1 MRAPAGALLA
11 PAGPGSRSDAD
22 EGSHAGGGGA
32 LGGGAK
38 AEVVEEPL
46 AELRAEEARLG
57 VRTYGLR
64 KVFPRGVA
72 VQVRVRVRVEPE
84 AEPEAEPEPEPE
96 P

>member
-1 MRAPAGALLA
+1 MRAPAGALLE

-22 EGSHAGGGGA
+22 EGRHAAGGGA

-72 VQVRVRVRVEPE
+72 VQVRVRVRVL
-84 AEPEAEPEPEPE
+84 PEPEPE
-96 P
+96 S